1 MNGKPGDHP
10 IADIVL
16 HQHPTWFPLADD
28 LVREIVELGGR
39 QALEA
44 EIDIWKPPPTAELE
58 SRLESLRDRLRSE
71 AKARGW
77 EL

>member
-10 IADIVL
+10 ITDIVV
-16 HQHPTWFPLADD
+16 HQHTTWSPLADD

-44 EIDIWKPPPTAELE
+44 EIDIWKPPPNAELE